1 MHPSAPGTAGGDLF
15 ARVARALAPAYEL
28 ERELGR
34 GGMAVVFAARDTRLK
49 RGVAVK
55 LLPPDLA
62 FQDGIRTRF
71 LREAEMAAGLSHP
84 NIVPIYLVDERD
96 GLVFFVMALVEGG
109 SVGDRLR
116 RDAPAPMPVADARRI
131 VREVA
136 GALDYAHARGVVHRD
151 IKPDNI
157 LLDAPTGRAMV
168 TDFGIARA
176 ASDGQSRLTSTGAAL
191 GTPAYMSPEQCAGE
205 RELDGRSDLY
215 SLGAVAY
222 HMLTGVAPFSGGNT
236 QAIMMKQVSEPPVP
250 LTQRRADVPPDLER
264 IVLKLLAKDPAQ
276 RFATGAEVIA
286 AIDGAPV
293 AAPRDSATVGM
304 APHGVHIGI
313 SVGGRIRQ
321 RSSERRLAKAEK
333 ERQKKLEE
341 EQEERELTTG
351 PIPNRVKAFQKA
363 LASGIGGI
371 VFFSAINFFTSRDF
385 WWAAFPTLYIVLDLG
400 SKFSK
405 LWMDGVRPRDIFRRP
420 AALQSSP
427 VPSGSG
433 SVPAERGAPPLPEVP
448 AGPRAAALRQAESD
462 RRTIDDVAA
471 QLSDAERGQL
481 PDVRGTARDLQE
493 RMVALA
499 SALDRLDAEIGTDRR
514 PELDGRISQ
523 IEQSGSAPGDQERR
537 LQLLRR
543 QRAALDEL
551 VQSRSRLIE
560 QFESAELLL
569 RNLALGVLTLRSA
582 GLKSSPGDVTSITQ
596 EAQALAREIG
606 YVLSANEEVRKLGAD
621 AREAR

>member
-1 MHPSAPGTAGGDLF
+1 
-15 ARVARALAPAYEL
+15 
-28 ERELGR
+28 
-34 GGMAVVFAARDTRLK
+34 MAVVFGARDTRLK

-62 FQDGIRTRF
+62 FQDGVRSRF

-109 SVGDRLR
+109 SAGDRLR
-116 RDAPAPMPVADARRI
+116 RESPMPIADARRI
-131 VREVA
+131 IREVA
-136 GALDYAHARGVVHRD
+136 GALDYAHERGVVHRD

-157 LLDAPTGRAMV
+157 LLDAPSGRAMV

-222 HMLTGVAPFSGGNT
+222 HLVTGVPPFAGGNT
-236 QAIMMKQVSEPPVP
+236 PAIMMKQVGERPLP
-250 LTQRRADVPPDLER
+250 LTQRRPDVPADLER
-264 IVLKLLAKDPAQ
+264 IVLKLLEKDPAQ

-286 AIDGAPV
+286 ALDGAPV
-293 AAPRDSATVGM
+293 APPAGM
-304 APHGVHIGI
+304 APGGVHIGVSGTLPTI
-313 SVGGRIRQ
+313 GVRLRE

-341 EQEERELTTG
+341 EREERELTTG
-351 PIPNRVKAFQKA
+351 PLPSRVRAFQKA
-363 LASGIGGI
+363 LLSGLGGI
-371 VFFSAINFFTSRDF
+371 VFFSAVNFFTGTGF

-405 LWMDGVRPRDIFRRP
+405 LWMDGVRFRDVFSRP
-420 AALQSSP
+420 VALQSTAATSA
-427 VPSGSG
+427 SSAI
-433 SVPAERGAPPLPEVP
+433 SSDKSAPALAEVP
-448 AGPRAAALRQAESD
+448 AARGAAVPGEASASPRGAALRRAESD
-462 RRTIDDVAA
+462 RRTIEDVAG
-471 QLSDAERGQL
+471 QLGGTERERL
-481 PDVRGTARDLQE
+481 PDVLGTARDLHE
-493 RMVALA
+493 RILALA

-514 PELDGRISQ
+514 PELDRRIGE
-523 IEQSGSAPGDQERR
+523 IEHSGLPPGDQERR
-537 LQLLRR
+537 LLLLRR

-551 VQSRSRLIE
+551 VRSRGRLLE

-569 RNLALGVLTLRSA
+569 GNLALGLLTLRSA
-582 GLKSSPGDVTSITQ
+582 GLNSSPDDVTSITQ
-596 EAQALAREIG
+596 EARALAREIG
-606 YVLSANEEVRKLGAD
+606 YVLDANEEVRKLGAD
-621 AREAR
+621 ARGA